1 MTETLLAW
9 LLRAILLA
17 FGAAAAVSLVGWLRE
32 AVRERRERWAVRLAL
47 GTALLAVLYAVGH
60 AKLLRDRAQIEA
72 GRAAYA
78 RFGDPRLAEQNRAEV
93 RGWILDCTG
102 DDANALARYG
112 VRDGIVDRVHPLGE
126 AGANLIGGGE
136 GAEDRD
142 FTVERL
148 FAERLRKPRDWAEA
162 GELHPVGTD
171 LQLTLCASVTR
182 EAWRL
187 LAATGREG
195 AVVIQDVPTGAL
207 VGYAATGGP
216 GQAPF
221 GIKRYAPP
229 GSVFKLALSA
239 VWWDNEL
246 GDRQMACPA
255 QVPTGNGKYLRNFES
270 HEYASLEVPREM
282 LKVSCNTAA
291 VTMAFEAQRV
301 LGTQAFRDAYRKFGF
316 TPYTTT
322 PPPDTGGFWRTTSE
336 AWERRMSPA
345 PARIRIKDRYDPLE
359 WAQLAIGQGPVDV
372 TPVAVSRFL
381 QAVGNGGVM
390 MPPTIEAAQVAKPD
404 SGTRVMKVTTAA
416 RLQRAMRLVVDS
428 GTAISTR
435 PKLRNVRWDLGG
447 KTGTADVRRG
457 SVADGWFGGLIF
469 GPDGKARYTV
479 VVYLARGG
487 QGGRLPAGIAA
498 DLVRWFDENGDRVPS
513 FLPPKPED
521 GKEARP

>member
-1 MTETLLAW
+1 MTETLLGW

-17 FGAAAAVSLVGWLRE
+17 FGAAAVVSLVAWLRE
-32 AVRERRERWAVRLAL
+32 AFRERRERWAVRLAL
-47 GTALLAVLYAVGH
+47 GMVLLAVLYGFGH
-60 AKLLRDRAQIEA
+60 AKLLRDREAIEA

-102 DDANALARYG
+102 DDAHALARYG
-112 VRDGIVDRVHPLGE
+112 VRDGAVERVYPLGE

-148 FAERLRKPRDWAEA
+148 FAERLRKPRDWTEA

-171 LQLTLCASVTR
+171 LQLTLCAGVTR

-187 LAATGREG
+187 LAASGREG
-195 AVVIQDVPTGAL
+195 AVVVQDVASGAL

-216 GQAPF
+216 AQAPF

-255 QVPTGNGKYLRNFES
+255 QVATGNGKVLRNFES
-270 HEYASLEVPREM
+270 HEYPSLEVPREM

-291 VTMAFEAQRV
+291 VMMAYEARRV
-301 LGTQAFRDAYRKFGF
+301 LGADAFRDAYRKYGF
-316 TPYTTT
+316 LPYNGTPPSDTT
-322 PPPDTGGFWRTTSE
+322 PFWRTSSE
-336 AWERRMSPA
+336 AWTRRMTPA
-345 PARIRIKDRYDPLE
+345 QARIRIKERYDPLE

-390 MPPTIEAAQVAKPD
+390 MPPAIERAQVAAPAE
-404 SGTRVMKVTTAA
+404 GTRVMKATTAA

-435 PKLRNVRWDLGG
+435 PRLQRVAWDLGG
-447 KTGTADVRRG
+447 KTGTADVRRN

-487 QGGRLPAGIAA
+487 QGGRLPAGVAA
-498 DLVRWFDENGDRVPS
+498 DLTRWFAENGSTVPS
-513 FLPPKPED
+513 FVPPPAD
-521 GKEARP
+521 GKEARR